1 MASIFGFPPSI
12 MGAPAAAAPGIN
24 PASNKPKTATV
35 NPFGAPP
42 FHSAAQQQQQ
52 QQPHQQAKQG
62 QQQQQRLSL
71 QSAVLGELAGNY
83 VNKYIFPKQ
92 NLQQQQ
98 QQHQDEIVCC
108 CLTGAATGGVAA
120 LQFFRV
126 LQQSSSST
134 RGHSR
139 STVRIGC
146 YLLQQQQQELCEAGT
161 FEVHV
166 PGHDVEEEGLFKFIC
181 CSSSGKAIALCCSRA
196 CCVSAVP
203 LLQQKQQATAKSRSN
218 GTGDCCETI
227 GQLLLANNSMEPGQ
241 PKQQQQQQR
250 SFLQVSFHPFS
261 NSAVAVLTH
270 ESLASEAAAAASAA
284 AADCSDVHAVLRLFE
299 ICRSTEKPEQ
309 EILLPA
315 AGAPAVAAAAFPAAP
330 AAAHPGH
337 LASAFQFGAAAE
349 RIHLWTAL
357 SVFISYPPG
366 SSSSSSRSCVCL
378 SPFLPAHSQL
388 PPALALQLHD
398 AALQQQLQQQQH
410 TRTNSCSSGEA
421 DDKEQDDCPTGTL
434 LQQEVSLWLKDWASG
449 SSTAKGRN
457 SKSGNSNMQAE
468 PQLLLL
474 PLPQGSPPAQPQQ
487 MAEVLIGTYPLLLML
502 RCSSSNNNLELE
514 CLASSDTVQPRL
526 QRRAPL
532 VQQKQQQ
539 QQRQTQQ
546 QLPKLLSFVPL
557 ATAKGPVASSSTPLQ
572 LRPLPAVASS
582 NSNSCAAL
590 CCSSGA
596 FRISVTGIF
605 AAVQQRLQQQQQR
618 QPQQKEDAISLCV
631 KALTTN
637 TRRPLKF
644 LPPFSWFVSA
654 PNVLV
659 ALASGTT
666 AATAAA
672 EPASTSTEAAAARAP
687 DAASLLVLDL
697 EAASGLE
704 PLPGC
709 RNSIPAS
716 EQQQQ
721 QQQQKQQQLQ
731 QHKCHM
737 SEQAS
742 AALNSAYQQQ
752 RQGLLELRQRRAAA
766 AKAAA
771 EAAAAETADPTSS
784 NRKAR
789 RAAAAAAAEVAVAAV
804 KWIDTAE
811 STFLKE
817 ERQQMVLLQRTVPK
831 MLRCRAAM
839 LQQQLLLQ
847 ADEAERMQQQQKKQ
861 QQKLSDLERQSE
873 ELKRRCSSVAALLAA
888 AAASLRRRQ
897 LAVSLPQHALL
908 LQLLPSQLLSLVS
921 PALLHHERPTD
932 VSPLVRLTAAVTA
945 QMLAIQQ
952 REQKLQQEI
961 FCFDSLQGTP
971 SNQ

>member
-1 MASIFGFPPSI
+1 MASIFGFPPST
-12 MGAPAAAAPGIN
+12 MGSPAAAAPGSN
-24 PASNKPKTATV
+24 AASNKLKTATV

-42 FHSAAQQQQQ
+42 FHFTAQQQQQ
-52 QQPHQQAKQG
+52 PQQPHQQAKQG

-71 QSAVLGELAGNY
+71 LSAVAGESTGNY
-83 VNKYIFPKQ
+83 VNTYTFPKQ
-92 NLQQQQ
+92 DLQQQ
-98 QQHQDEIVCC
+98 QQHQDETVCC

-146 YLLQQQQQELCEAGT
+146 YLLQQQQQELCETGT

-166 PGHDVEEEGLFKFIC
+166 PGHDVEEEGFFNFIC

-196 CCVSAVP
+196 CCVAAVP
-203 LLQQKQQATAKSRSN
+203 LLQQQQQAAAKSSSN
-218 GTGDCCETI
+218 STRDCCKTI
-227 GQLLLANNSMEPGQ
+227 GQLLLASNNMELGQ
-241 PKQQQQQQR
+241 RKQQQQQQR

-261 NSAVAVLTH
+261 DSALAVLTH
-270 ESLASEAAAAASAA
+270 ESLALEAEAAASAG

-315 AGAPAVAAAAFPAAP
+315 AGEAAAAAAAFPAVP
-330 AAAHPGH
+330 AAAQPGH

-366 SSSSSSRSCVCL
+366 SSSSSCLCL

-388 PPALALQLHD
+388 PPALSLQLHD
-398 AALQQQLQQQQH
+398 AALQQQLQQQQQ

-421 DDKEQDDCPTGTL
+421 ADKEQDGRPTGTL
-434 LQQEVSLWLKDWASG
+434 LQQEVSLWLEDWASG
-449 SSTAKGRN
+449 SSTAKGSN

-487 MAEVLIGTYPLLLML
+487 MAEVLLCTYPLLLML
-502 RCSSSNNNLELE
+502 RCSSSRNNNLQLE

-526 QRRAPL
+526 QRKATL
-532 VQQKQQQ
+532 IQQKQQQ

-546 QLPKLLSFVPL
+546 QLPKPLSFVSL
-557 ATAKGPVASSSTPLQ
+557 ATAKGPVASSSTALQ

-582 NSNSCAAL
+582 NSSSCAAL

-596 FRISVTGIF
+596 FRVSVTGVF
-605 AAVQQRLQQQQQR
+605 AAVQQRLQQPQQR
-618 QPQQKEDAISLCV
+618 QPQQKKDAISLCV
-631 KALTTN
+631 KTLATN
-637 TRRPLKF
+637 TRWPLKF

-659 ALASGTT
+659 ALAAGT
-666 AATAAA
+666 AAAAAAA
-672 EPASTSTEAAAARAP
+672 EPASTSTEAAAPRAS
-687 DAASLLVLDL
+687 DATSLLVLDL

-704 PLPGC
+704 PPSGC
-709 RNSIPAS
+709 RNSMPAS

-721 QQQQKQQQLQ
+721 LQQQMQQQQKQ
-731 QHKCHM
+731 HKCHV

-766 AKAAA
+766 AKTAA
-771 EAAAAETADPTSS
+771 EAAAAEAADPTSS
-784 NRKAR
+784 IQKAR

-804 KWIDTAE
+804 KWIETAE

-861 QQKLSDLERQSE
+861 QQKLSELERQSE

-908 LQLLPSQLLSLVS
+908 LQLLPSQLLSLAS
-921 PALLHHERPTD
+921 PALLHHEGPTN

-961 FCFDSLQGTP
+961 FCFDSSQGAP
-971 SNQ
+971 SNH